1 VTSGASPHTPRG
13 MPSPKDGERI
23 PDFLAGLPLF
33 SGMSGLEVNAVSAF
47 LEPRR
52 FSAGDTVFREGESG
66 KELFIVRYGRVG
78 SYVTQSD
85 GLRREVY
92 EFAPGVLFGEMA
104 IIENEPRSAT
114 CYAKEDT
121 ELLVLDGLDF
131 YRLVWEHPVIG
142 VKLLSSMARV
152 MTAWL
157 DEASGFLGGLVR
169 WGEAARRRAI
179 TDELSGLFNRR
190 FLEENMAT
198 RFARGAG
205 SSRLCSLLMLDVD
218 RFRDINAAFGPQGGD
233 AAIAATAAAFVPLMR
248 EGEVCARLSGDEFA
262 VFLPNGGLDRALE
275 LAEGMRA
282 AAEALRLELPSPSSG
297 RPAAAS
303 ITVSI
308 GAAASPEH
316 ASTPEELVA
325 AADKALYKAKEG
337 GRNRVEAAG

>member
-1 VTSGASPHTPRG
+1 VSARPGQPAQA
-13 MPSPKDGERI
+13 ERI

-33 SGMSGLEVNAVSAF
+33 KGMSGLEVNAVSAF

-52 FSAGDTVFREGESG
+52 FVAGSTVFREGESG
-66 KELFIVRYGRVG
+66 KELFIVRSGRVG
-78 SYVTQSD
+78 SYVTQPD
-85 GLRREVY
+85 GTRREVY
-92 EFAPGVLFGEMA
+92 EFAPGLLFGEMA

-114 CYAKEDT
+114 CYAKEAT
-121 ELLVLDGLDF
+121 ELLVLDGIDF

-169 WGEAARRRAI
+169 WGETARRRAI

-190 FLEENMAT
+190 FLEETMGT

-205 SSRLCSLLMLDVD
+205 SSRRCSLLMLDID
-218 RFRDINAAFGPQGGD
+218 RFRDINATFGPAGGD
-233 AAIAATAAAFVPLMR
+233 AAIAAAGAAFASLLL

-262 VFLPNGGLDRALE
+262 VFLPNGGMDRALE

-282 AAEALRLELPSPSSG
+282 AAEVLYLEFRRGPRAEPE
-297 RPAAAS
+297 RAS
-303 ITVSI
+303 ITVSV

-316 ASTPEELVA
+316 ASSPDELVA
-325 AADKALYKAKEG
+325 AADRALYRAKEG
-337 GRNRVEAAG
+337 GRNKVEVADGRPGKI